1 MHVDIMCALVGNG
14 RFPDKFASPF
24 GQIIM
29 ADKNACF
36 RRQVEYLAYG
46 PVKRVRASA
55 GEIGACGAI
64 IRHEH
69 GVADKCRITDDIS
82 YTSGRVAGRVQNV
95 D

>member
-1 MHVDIMCALVGNG
+1 M
-14 RFPDKFASPF
+14 
-24 GQIIM
+24 
-29 ADKNACF
+29 
-36 RRQVEYLAYG
+36 
-46 PVKRVRASA
+46 RASA
-55 GEIGACGAI
+55 GEIGARGAI